1 MASADIWPTVHAERA
16 ALAQDLGT
24 LSDDQW
30 SSTSLC
36 AEWSVRDTLAHMTA
50 TAKISGMTF
59 FSKLAAS
66 GFKLTSLQTKDIA
79 TEKGAS
85 PADTLSRFSAVVDSV
100 KHPPGPLDT
109 WLAETLIHAE
119 DIRRPLG
126 IAHSYP
132 TNAVVRVAE
141 FYKGSNLVVG
151 AKKRI
156 SGLQL
161 SASDADWSNG
171 SGPEV
176 SGPILSLVLAM
187 TGRHASLQD
196 LSGEGVATLMT
207 RS

>member
-1 MASADIWPTVHAERA
+1 V
-16 ALAQDLGT
+16 
-24 LSDDQW
+24 
-30 SSTSLC
+30 
-36 AEWSVRDTLAHMTA
+36 AHLTA
-50 TAKISGMTF
+50 TAKISGLTF
-59 FSKLAAS
+59 FPKLAAS
-66 GFKLTSLQTKDIA
+66 GFKLTSLQKKDIA
-79 TEKGAS
+79 VEQGAS
-85 PADTLSRFSAVVDSV
+85 PAETLSRFSAVVDSE
-100 KHPPGPLDT
+100 KHPPGPMDT
-109 WLAETLIHAE
+109 WLGETLIHAE

-126 IAHSYP
+126 ISHRYP
-132 TNAVVRVAE
+132 TDAVVRVAD

-156 SGLQL
+156 SGLRL
-161 SASDADWSNG
+161 RADDADWSTG